1 MSNAGG
7 MSTVTRY
14 TDMLAGNAVWSPWEP
29 EGAYDSLATVTVPS
43 GGLAS
48 ITFAAIPNT
57 YKHLQIR
64 AIGKDNRDPSNADS
78 PVFITFN
85 GDTAANYSAH
95 ELRGNGSTTGSFAA
109 ANTTQIIAYWNSNS
123 TNIFGAFVADIL
135 DYADTN
141 KNKTLRS
148 LGGND
153 RNGTG
158 LVTLTSGAWRN
169 NAAITSVTI
178 SAFSSPIQ
186 QYSQVSLY
194 GVK

>member
-1 MSNAGG
+1 MSPILGIWASQISG
-7 MSTVTRY
+7 R
-14 TDMLAGNAVWSPWEP
+14 LWEP
-29 EGAYDSLATVTVPS
+29 QGAYDALSTVTVPA
-43 GGLAS
+43 GGVAS
-48 ITFAAIPNT
+48 ITFAGIPT
-57 YKHLQIR
+57 GYKHLQIR
-64 AIGKDNRDPSNADS
+64 ALGKDNRDSSNADS

-135 DYADTN
+135 DYANTS

-153 RNGTG
+153 RNGSG
-158 LVTLTSGAWRN
+158 LVTLTSGSWPN
-169 NAAITSVTI
+169 TAAITSVTI

-186 QYSQVSLY
+186 QYSQISLY
-194 GVK
+194 GVR